1 MKAFTKEIRIALVA
15 IAGIVLLFFG
25 MNYLKGVRL
34 LANGNNYYITFTNI
48 DGLSESN
55 PVKANGYKV
64 GTVTAINYDYDNHD
78 KIIVEVDIDEQFK
91 IPVGTIAEIS
101 SDLLGNVEIDLV
113 EGNLKDGIIQP
124 NGNIDGRINGG
135 ALAQVKDMVP
145 KVEKLLPKIDSILTS
160 VNYILADP
168 ALPSAIHH
176 AEQVTYDLTTTTKQ
190 INTLMGDVNKSVPGL
205 MGKADG
211 VLDNANSAMGNV
223 VSVTGNLNGK
233 IESLDLETTLA
244 ELQATLQNLKTFTA
258 ALNDNKGSL
267 GLLMN
272 DRSVYDNLNSTMAHA
287 DSLLVNLKEHPK
299 RYVHFSVFGKKDK

>member
-34 LANGNNYYITFTNI
+34 LADGNNYYITFTNI

-64 GTVTAINYDYDNHD
+64 GTVTAINYDYENHD
-78 KIIVEVDIDEQFK
+78 KIIVQVDIDKQFK

-113 EGNLKDGIIQP
+113 EGNLKDGIVQP

-190 INTLMGDVNKSVPGL
+190 INTLMGEVNKSVPGL

-223 VSVTGNLNGK
+223 VSVTDNLNGK

-244 ELQATLQNLKTFTA
+244 ELQSTLQNLKTFTA

-287 DSLLVNLKEHPK
+287 DSLLVNLREHPK

>member
-91 IPVGTIAEIS
+91 IPAGTIAEIS

-190 INTLMGDVNKSVPGL
+190 INTLMGEVNKSVPGL

>member
-1 MKAFTKEIRIALVA
+1 MKGFTKEIKIALVA
-15 IAGIVLLFFG
+15 IVGIVLLFFG

-34 LANGNNYYITFTNI
+34 LADGNNYFITFSNI

-55 PVKANGYKV
+55 PVKANGFKV
-64 GTVTAINYDYDNHD
+64 GTVTSINYDYENHD
-78 KIIVEVDIDEQFK
+78 KIIVEVDIDKQFK

-113 EGNLKDGIIQP
+113 EGNPDDGIVQP
-124 NGNIDGRINGG
+124 EGKIEGRINGG

-168 ALPSAIHH
+168 ALPSALHYV
-176 AEQVTYDLTTTTKQ
+176 EQVTYDLTNTTRQ
-190 INTLMGDVNKSVPGL
+190 INSLMGEVNKNVPGL

-223 VSVTGNLNGK
+223 VNVTDHLNGK
-233 IESLDLETTLA
+233 IEKLDLESTLN
-244 ELQATLQNLKTFTA
+244 ELHSTLENLKTFTA

-272 DRSVYDNLNSTMAHA
+272 DRSVYDNLNATMAHA
-287 DSLLVNLKEHPK
+287 DSLLINFKEHPK

>member
-1 MKAFTKEIRIALVA
+1 MKVFTKEIRIALVA
-15 IAGIVLLFFG
+15 IVGIVLLFFG

-34 LANGNNYYITFTNI
+34 LANGNNYYINFSNI

-55 PVKANGYKV
+55 PVKANGFKV
-64 GTVTAINYDYDNHD
+64 GTVTAINYDYDNHG
-78 KIIVEVDIDEQFK
+78 KITVEVDIDKQFK

-113 EGNLKDGIIQP
+113 EGNPENGLIQP

-168 ALPSAIHH
+168 ALPSTIHH
-176 AEQVTYDLTTTTKQ
+176 AEQVTYDLTNTTKQ
-190 INTLMGDVNKSVPGL
+190 INTLMGEFNKSVPGL

-211 VLDNANSAMGNV
+211 MLDNANSAMGNV
-223 VSVTGNLNGK
+223 VNVTDQIHGK
-233 IESLDLETTLA
+233 IEKLDLETTLA
-244 ELQATLQNLKTFTA
+244 ELQATLENLKTFSA

-287 DSLLVNLKEHPK
+287 DSLLVNLREHPK